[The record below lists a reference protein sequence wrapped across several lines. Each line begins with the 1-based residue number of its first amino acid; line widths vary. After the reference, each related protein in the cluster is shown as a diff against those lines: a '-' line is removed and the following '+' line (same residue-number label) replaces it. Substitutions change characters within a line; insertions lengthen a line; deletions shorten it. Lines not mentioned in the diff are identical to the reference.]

1 MLLNIVWMWSIP
13 YSRNY
18 CSVSTSQGK
27 NLQHHHGAVIK
38 LGQKNIRYWKSSNR
52 NQKSTYIYIYV
63 CVWEN
68 VGNKGC
74 VLANHGLDATV
85 CFAIRFK
92 VLIWRMRDL
101 ECYFSITTEL
111 KHNLYQDVDSQC
123 ICIYIIHIYKLLKVY
138 LTNLEYDAPL
148 QSRLQLYSTTDV
160 RISHIIA
167 FIKPHSGYLRTVPN
181 GSEVPIFS
189 RTISNYFR
197 TICFFV
203 PSIPPNGSE
212 RFRGS
217 LCNLGAPA
225 RLRQVQ
231 TRLVQAKLFFYLAK
245 GCFYPLKSM

>member
-1 MLLNIVWMWSIP
+1 MW
-13 YSRNY
+13 
-18 CSVSTSQGK
+18 
-27 NLQHHHGAVIK
+27 
-38 LGQKNIRYWKSSNR
+38 
-52 NQKSTYIYIYV
+52 V
-63 CVWEN
+63 CVKN
-68 VGNKGC
+68 GNKGC
-74 VLANHGLDATV
+74 VLANHDLDATV

-167 FIKPHSGYLRTVPN
+167 FITPHSGYLRTVPN

-189 RTISNYFR
+189 RTISNYFELFPNHL
-197 TICFFV
+197 FFV

-212 RFRGS
+212 RFSGS

-225 RLRQVQ
+225 RLRQV
-231 TRLVQAKLFFYLAK
+231 KLDWFKQSCCSIF
-245 GCFYPLKSM
+245 LKTVFIPSSM

>member
-1 MLLNIVWMWSIP
+1 M
-13 YSRNY
+13 
-18 CSVSTSQGK
+18 C
-27 NLQHHHGAVIK
+27 
-38 LGQKNIRYWKSSNR
+38 
-52 NQKSTYIYIYV
+52 
-63 CVWEN
+63 EN

-167 FIKPHSGYLRTVPN
+167 FITPHSGYLRTVPN

-197 TICFFV
+197 TICFLCPAYHRTV
-203 PSIPPNGSE
+203 PNGSE
-212 RFRGS
+212 VAYVIWAPLLGWDKFRLDWFKQS
-217 LCNLGAPA
+217 YFSILLKTVFIPSRACNITHVMCTLSKVLLFYWVIKIKLCQEN
-225 RLRQVQ
+225 R
-231 TRLVQAKLFFYLAK
+231 
-245 GCFYPLKSM
+245 SIE

>member
-1 MLLNIVWMWSIP
+1 M
-13 YSRNY
+13 
-18 CSVSTSQGK
+18 C
-27 NLQHHHGAVIK
+27 
-38 LGQKNIRYWKSSNR
+38 
-52 NQKSTYIYIYV
+52 V
-63 CVWEN
+63 CEN

-123 ICIYIIHIYKLLKVY
+123 ICIYIYYTHLQAFESVSYKPWIWCATSKP
-138 LTNLEYDAPL
+138 TTAI
-148 QSRLQLYSTTDV
+148 YSTTDV

-167 FIKPHSGYLRTVPN
+167 FITPHSGYLRTVPN

-189 RTISNYFR
+189 RTISNYFELFPNHL
-197 TICFFV
+197 FFV

-245 GCFYPLKSM
+245 DCFYPLKSM

>member
-1 MLLNIVWMWSIP
+1 M
-13 YSRNY
+13 
-18 CSVSTSQGK
+18 C
-27 NLQHHHGAVIK
+27 
-38 LGQKNIRYWKSSNR
+38 
-52 NQKSTYIYIYV
+52 V
-63 CVWEN
+63 CEN

-123 ICIYIIHIYKLLKVY
+123 ICIYIYIIHIYKLLKVY

-167 FIKPHSGYLRTVPN
+167 FITPHSGYLRTVPN

-189 RTISNYFR
+189 RTISNYFELFPNHL
-197 TICFFV
+197 FFV

-245 GCFYPLKSM
+245 DCFYPLKSM

>member
-1 MLLNIVWMWSIP
+1 
-13 YSRNY
+13 
-18 CSVSTSQGK
+18 
-27 NLQHHHGAVIK
+27 
-38 LGQKNIRYWKSSNR
+38 
-52 NQKSTYIYIYV
+52 
-63 CVWEN
+63 
-68 VGNKGC
+68 
-74 VLANHGLDATV
+74 
-85 CFAIRFK
+85 
-92 VLIWRMRDL
+92 MRDL

-123 ICIYIIHIYKLLKVY
+123 ICIYRLYIHIYKLLKVY

-167 FIKPHSGYLRTVPN
+167 FITPHSGYLRTVPN

-197 TICFFV
+197 TICFLCPAYHRTV
-203 PSIPPNGSE
+203 PNGSE

-245 GCFYPLKSM
+245 DCFYPLKSM